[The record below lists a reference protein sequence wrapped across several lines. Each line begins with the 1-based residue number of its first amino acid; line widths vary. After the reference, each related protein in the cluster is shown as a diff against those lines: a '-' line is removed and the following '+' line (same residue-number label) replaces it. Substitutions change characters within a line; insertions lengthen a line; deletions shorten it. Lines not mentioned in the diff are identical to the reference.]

1 MDANRPVT
9 LAAIVGALGVGGE
22 VRLKLFGEG
31 VESLRRFRA
40 FNDSALTVRKLRD
53 DGKGGAIAS
62 FAEVADRT
70 AAERLRG
77 TALTVPRSALPPLG
91 EGEYYHADLIGLP
104 AVSTDGEVLGACIA
118 VDNFG
123 AGDVLEI
130 QRPAVEGKPGKKF
143 MVPMRTEAVPEW
155 DSERLVITAAFAT
168 ED

>member
-1 MDANRPVT
+1 
-9 LAAIVGALGVGGE
+9 
-22 VRLKLFGEG
+22 
-31 VESLRRFRA
+31 
-40 FNDSALTVRKLRD
+40 
-53 DGKGGAIAS
+53 
-62 FAEVADRT
+62 VADRT

-104 AVSTDGEVLGACIA
+104 AVSSDGEVLGACIA